1 MLALRLS
8 LSMSLI
14 CAWGTPTRL
23 ASSFCDMP
31 LAVLMVFMLCQII
44 NAVSILKPSFNYFS
58 EAYVLVVCLVA
69 TVVLTGTTATKPLK
83 VIDVSF
89 FVLYLEKVKSSFSFF
104 GKFIFCT
111 KFRSLLYE

>member
-1 MLALRLS
+1 MIFNRTGMLALRLS

-69 TVVLTGTTATKPLK
+69 TVVLTYAPDCRQLR
-83 VIDVSF
+83 F
-89 FVLYLEKVKSSFSFF
+89 SSC
-104 GKFIFCT
+104 INC
-111 KFRSLLYE
+111 Y